1 MGKRVTLFVF
11 LFLIVSSS
19 FARANQTLPADSTQQ
34 LVNAY
39 GVLDSTSMPVIAI
52 DTLTPKLL
60 KPLDSLTKAHIA
72 DSLATGFGG
81 YKELRFAEIVD
92 EFLRSSFSKVKQQT
106 GDVITKGDV
115 WVLGVVFFLIAVFAV
130 IKSMFSKQLASIVQ
144 SFFSNR
150 ALVNLNKEDTLFTSW
165 PFLLLFVQFGFT
177 LGMFFYL
184 VAQQQELNYV
194 ANGFQFFL
202 TISVVIIIL
211 YVLKIVL
218 LRLLGF
224 IFDVQKPVNE
234 YISILYLS
242 YFNAS
247 LLFMPLV
254 LAFALSPL
262 KNGKLYIAIAIVL
275 LLIIFVFQFIRAA
288 INILS
293 QYRFSKV
300 YLFLYFCTLEICPIL
315 I

>member
-1 MGKRVTLFVF
+1 MGKRVALFIF
-11 LFLIVSSS
+11 LFLSVDS
-19 FARANQTLPADSTQQ
+19 FFAKANQTLPVDTTQE
-34 LVNAY
+34 LVNTY
-39 GVLDSTSMPVIAI
+39 GVLDSTLLPVVAI

-81 YKELRFAEIVD
+81 YKEIKFAELVD
-92 EFLRSSFSKVKQQT
+92 EFLQNSFSKVKQQT
-106 GDVITKGDV
+106 GNLIAKGDV
-115 WVLGVVFFLIAVFAV
+115 WVLGVVAFLIVVFAV
-130 IKSMFSKQLASIVQ
+130 IKSMFAKQLLGIVQ

-184 VAQQQELNYV
+184 VAQQQELQYV

-202 TISVVIIIL
+202 TISIIIIVL
-211 YVLKIVL
+211 YVLKIIL

-224 IFDVQKPVNE
+224 VFDVQKPVNE

-254 LAFALSPL
+254 VAFALSPL